1 MRDKTLSSEKYKSNL
16 YLTLRNHSERYK
28 TVSSKK
34 YKTNRPLAAVV
45 RSLDLVLSPRCLSA
59 VSLVLSPRCL
69 SAVSL
74 AEVVRSL
81 DLVKQEIQAWW

>member
-1 MRDKTLSSEKYKSNL
+1 MRDKTVSSKKYKSNL

-59 VSLVLSPRCL
+59 VSL
-69 SAVSL
+69 

-81 DLVKQEIQAWW
+81 DLVKQEIQVWW